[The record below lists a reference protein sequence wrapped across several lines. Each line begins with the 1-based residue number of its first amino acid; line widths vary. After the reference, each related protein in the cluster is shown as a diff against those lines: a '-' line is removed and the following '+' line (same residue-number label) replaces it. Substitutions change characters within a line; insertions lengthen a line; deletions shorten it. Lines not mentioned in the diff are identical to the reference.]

1 MVAFLLLI
9 GGLLYGS
16 AAFAGSRVY
25 MLAAIVF
32 GAWLAVAGL
41 GVLAR
46 TVVRT
51 GVRTRTRTR
60 TGTGNH

>member
-1 MVAFLLLI
+1 MLAFLFLI

-32 GAWLAVAGL
+32 GAWVAVAGL
-41 GVLAR
+41 RLLAR

-51 GVRTRTRTR
+51 GTRTRTR
-60 TGTGNH
+60 AGNH

>member
-1 MVAFLLLI
+1 MFAFLLLI

-32 GAWLAVAGL
+32 GAWLVMTTVRL
-41 GVLAR
+41 IAR
-46 TVVRT
+46 TVARA
-51 GVRTRTRTR
+51 
-60 TGTGNH
+60 GNR

>member
-25 MLAAIVF
+25 MIAAIVF

-41 GVLAR
+41 GLL
-46 TVVRT
+46 VRA

-60 TGTGNH
+60 TGNH